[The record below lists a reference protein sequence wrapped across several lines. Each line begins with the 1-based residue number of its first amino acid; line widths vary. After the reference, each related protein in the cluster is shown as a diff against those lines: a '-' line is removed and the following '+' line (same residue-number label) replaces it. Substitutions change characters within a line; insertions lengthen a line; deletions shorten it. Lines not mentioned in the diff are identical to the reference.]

1 MMISTPFPLQFAPV
15 SYDFIDQA
23 LAQAGGEFVKTY
35 LMLLRLAPRA
45 EISFGLLADQLNQT
59 EKDVQRALKYWEKTG
74 WLSLKEEDGA
84 LKEIVFTYPAAKA
97 YFAEAAMAKET
108 VPDQSQATEKTAVA
122 EDQPPEPKN
131 YSAKEMKRLMKQD
144 DFSQLIFVVERYLG
158 RPLSAMDTDLFA
170 YLYDELKFPGETL
183 EYLVEYCVDIWE
195 KRGRKKDQTIIAY
208 MNSVAISWHRA
219 GATDLAAARQQVK
232 LYGQQILSFRD
243 VEKAFGLKTRN
254 LTEDEQQMIIH
265 WIFEK
270 NLPQALMLEAC
281 RRTIRAK
288 NAPDF
293 NYLEGILKGWE
304 KQGVKTLEDVEAADQ
319 KHQQAA
325 RQPAEA
331 PRKKSEGDRP
341 ATDYERAMRQI
352 FLDSIENAAE

>member
-23 LAQAGGEFVKTY
+23 LAPAGGEFVKTY

-74 WLSLKEEDGA
+74 WLSLKEEEGT
-84 LKEIVFTYPAAKA
+84 LKEIAFIYPASKGQETKA
-97 YFAEAAMAKET
+97 QSAQAQPAELQPAQAAGEKEET
-108 VPDQSQATEKTAVA
+108 T
-122 EDQPPEPKN
+122 EPKN
-131 YSAKEMKRLMKQD
+131 YSAREMKRLMKQD

-158 RPLSAMDTDLFA
+158 RPLNAMDTDLFA

-195 KRGRKKDQTIIAY
+195 KRGRKKDQSIIAY
-208 MNSVAISWHRA
+208 MNSVALSWHRA

-254 LTEDEQQMIIH
+254 LTEDEQRLIAH

-304 KQGVKTLEDVEAADQ
+304 KQGVKTMEDLDAADQ
-319 KHQQAA
+319 KHQQEA

-331 PRKKSEGDRP
+331 PKKKAGGHQPD
-341 ATDYERAMRQI
+341 TDYEEAMRQI